1 MPHCDIC
8 KIINQREREATSKCV
23 ECQKLMCRT
32 CVSTHQQMKI
42 TANHSIYELEIEKDI
57 MCKQHP
63 NEQVRFYCEA
73 CEMCVCVP
81 CTYTEHRDHDLVDF
95 KEGITHHKDKIEENL
110 KRCRFKISELR
121 SRCEQLRQCE
131 TRMIYAQNEIHNVA
145 LKFVESIREREKNLL
160 DELNEFYGEETNDY
174 LKKKDDLETFLE
186 QLKSTCNLTEM
197 VCKGKDIEM
206 LLLKKQLCEKFDEFQ
221 DVQLDPLPRNINKK
235 VIFVPGKVDLGK
247 LIEPELNRV
256 STERAAQP
264 SPDKDSSPQES
275 DNNFQDVDN
284 EEIEKIEKEDKTTQ
298 IGHRDLREI
307 LGDKIKETEVQTD
320 IRMIHELQA
329 PNRFLER
336 DKPSQSKSTL
346 ASRTDSKYCQTDTTH
361 PPLSNQSSVE
371 EDSNS
376 NAPVDRNKLGRRVR
390 RHVKPGCSIA
400 VLPDSEI
407 IIIDPESNC
416 LSILDRRGKFKYG
429 MSNSN
434 KPCSETGHQSNVLE
448 LGKAAFGHLPKLDRG
463 IRILTPQGTL
473 VIRLENEAA
482 PSTPATQAHSVPN
495 SNSNAD
501 LSSSTNNTSNGTE
514 HNE

>member
-1 MPHCDIC
+1 
-8 KIINQREREATSKCV
+8 
-23 ECQKLMCRT
+23 
-32 CVSTHQQMKI
+32 
-42 TANHSIYELEIEKDI
+42 
-57 MCKQHP
+57 
-63 NEQVRFYCEA
+63 
-73 CEMCVCVP
+73 MCVCVP

-145 LKFVESIREREKNLL
+145 LKFVDSIREREKELL
-160 DELNEFYGEETNDY
+160 DELNEYYGEETNEY
-174 LKKKDDLETFLE
+174 LKKKEDLETFLE

-235 VIFVPGKVDLGK
+235 VIFVPGKVELGK

-256 STERAAQP
+256 STERVVSPP
-264 SPDKDSSPQES
+264 SVTTNTTTTQKETSPIES
-275 DNNFQDVDN
+275 DENIFQDATN
-284 EEIEKIEKEDKTTQ
+284 EDENKSSQEDKTTQ

-346 ASRTDSKYCQTDTTH
+346 ASRTDSKYCQTEGTH
-361 PPLSNQSSVE
+361 PTLSNQSSVE

-407 IIIDPESNC
+407 IIIDPESNT

-434 KPCSETGHQSNVLE
+434 KPCTETGHQSNVLE
-448 LGKAAFGHLPKLDRG
+448 LGKAAFGNLPKLDRG
-463 IRILTPQGTL
+463 IRIMTPQGTL
-473 VIRLENEAA
+473 VIKLENE
-482 PSTPATQAHSVPN
+482 SQPAVPN
-495 SNSNAD
+495 SNSTAD
-501 LSSSTNNTSNGTE
+501 LSSNNTTNNSE
-514 HNE
+514 SIES